1 MPYETMTLGLVIGA
15 TLGAGFKSA
24 FRSAQDTIEGLGKTA
39 SKLSLGK
46 QLSGEIVKLETKL
59 GDLKRKQAAAGG
71 GANALAQDIGEVEGA
86 LSAATKKAHAHG
98 LEIGD
103 AKEAHKRFGTQ
114 LDKTRGKMGRM
125 QRAQAARA
133 KRQDLQEQ
141 ALPLLGAAYG
151 SSRITGKAMDLEE
164 QRIHLRSV
172 ITPVA
177 GGKDEALE
185 RSVAHA
191 RAAARTSL
199 ASESE
204 LLELQYQLSSG
215 GLDEE
220 AARLGSVIAAN
231 VGKVMRSSGAQAAE
245 VMKQVENTFGGG
257 MERIGDV
264 LAKTQMRF
272 GSLDFGQLGEGMAE
286 AASGAIAAKLPLAQ
300 TAAAIGML
308 NTAGQTGGEAGA
320 SLNAVL
326 RQLGKAA
333 GELGFSLTRSA
344 DGSLDLGATLQ
355 ALHER
360 LPDPADI
367 DARKEAIQGLFGD
380 QGAAGLEPLLEN
392 LDSWRGHL
400 DAVDQSAGTVAES
413 IARFEESSGGQ
424 WTMLTQNIEAIGTTI
439 AGTLLPILNLALGP
453 LAEFAGWL
461 DGFIERFPLL
471 GQVIGGAAAAI
482 GVFVGGAL
490 LAQGAMSVWA
500 IAMGGP
506 VGDALEA
513 VGGGLKTMGGRL
525 KKAGSGALGLAKN
538 LTASNIAAVASA
550 AKIKIVTAAQW
561 LWNAALNAN
570 PIGLV
575 VAAVAALAAGVFVVY
590 KNWEPIKEFFGK
602 IWEGIKAS
610 AGAAWEGIKTF
621 TAAAWESG
629 ILPVILGP
637 IGIVI
642 RYWDK
647 IKTAAVA
654 VWEGIKTFTAAAWE
668 SGILPVILGPIGIVI
683 RYWDKIKTAAVAVWE
698 GIKTFTAA
706 AWESG
711 ILPVI
716 LGPIGIVV
724 GYWDKIKAAAVAV
737 WEGIKTF
744 TAAAWESGI
753 LPVILGPIGIV
764 VGYWDKI
771 KAAAVAVWEG
781 IVDFFSGDNIGA
793 KMIAAGKSLIGA
805 LANGLKTGAAIV
817 YEALKSVLGPLG
829 KLLPYSDAKEG
840 PLSRLTASGQ
850 SILGTMGAGVR
861 RAGAAGLQR
870 PLAGALGTAAAGLAL
885 TLSVPP
891 PARAVL
897 AAPAA
902 VGFEPAAARPSA
914 AAGAPTYNITIHQ
927 QPGEDAQA
935 LVERVIEAIEER
947 RGVDAR
953 GRLYDG

>member
-1 MPYETMTLGLVIGA
+1 MPDNTLGLSLVIGA
-15 TLGAGFKSA
+15 ALGAGFNKT
-24 FRSAQDTIEGLGKTA
+24 FRSAQDRLNDLGKTA
-39 SKLSLGK
+39 DKLSLDK

-59 GDLKRKQAAAGG
+59 ADLKRKQAAAGD
-71 GANALAQDIGEVEGA
+71 GAGRLAQDIRKVEGA

-103 AKEAHKRFGTQ
+103 AKEAYKRFGTQ
-114 LDKTRGKMGRM
+114 LDKTQGKIGRI
-125 QRAQAARA
+125 QRAQAAKAKLQGMRGRA
-133 KRQDLQEQ
+133 LG
-141 ALPLLGAAYG
+141 LLGAAYG
-151 SSRITGKAMDLEE
+151 AARITGKATDLEE

-231 VGKVMRSSGAQAAE
+231 VGKVTRGSGAQAAE
-245 VMKQVENTFGGG
+245 VMAQVEDTFGGG

-272 GSLDFGQLGEGMAE
+272 GILDFGQLGEGMTE
-286 AASGAIAAKLPLAQ
+286 AASGAVAAKLPLAQ

-333 GELGFSLTRSA
+333 GELGFSLTRGA

-367 DARKEAIQGLFGD
+367 DARSAAIQRLFGD

-424 WTMLTQNIEAIGTTI
+424 WTMLTQNLEAVGTTI
-439 AGTLLPILNLALGP
+439 ADTLLPGINALLEP
-453 LAEFAGWL
+453 VAKFAGWV
-461 DGFIERFPLL
+461 GEMVEEFPWL
-471 GQVIGGAAAAI
+471 GQAIGGTVAAI
-482 GVFVGGAL
+482 GGLVGGVL
-490 LAQGAMSVWA
+490 LAQGAMSIWA
-500 IAMGGP
+500 IVMGSP
-506 VGDALEA
+506 FGDALA
-513 VGGGLKTMGGRL
+513 TVK
-525 KKAGSGALGLAKN
+525 SGVLGLAKN
-538 LTASNIAAVASA
+538 LTASNIAAGASA

-575 VAAVAALAAGVFVVY
+575 VAAVAALAAGIFVVY

-602 IWEGIKAS
+602 IWEGIKAA
-610 AGAAWEGIKTF
+610 AGAAWEGIKS
-621 TAAAWESG
+621 AAVGAMM
-629 ILPVILGP
+629 
-637 IGIVI
+637 GIV
-642 RYWDK
+642 
-647 IKTAAVA
+647 T
-654 VWEGIKTFTAAAWE
+654 
-668 SGILPVILGPIGIVI
+668 
-683 RYWDKIKTAAVAVWE
+683 
-698 GIKTFTAA
+698 
-706 AWESG
+706 
-711 ILPVI
+711 
-716 LGPIGIVV
+716 
-724 GYWDKIKAAAVAV
+724 
-737 WEGIKTF
+737 
-744 TAAAWESGI
+744 
-753 LPVILGPIGIV
+753 
-764 VGYWDKI
+764 
-771 KAAAVAVWEG
+771 
-781 IVDFFSGDNIGA
+781 FFSGDNIGA

-817 YEALKSVLGPLG
+817 YEALKSVLGPLA
-829 KLLPYSDAKEG
+829 KLIPQSDAKEG
-840 PLSRLTASGQ
+840 PLSRLTAAGE

-870 PLAGALGTAAAGLAL
+870 PLAGALAA
-885 TLSVPP
+885 
-891 PARAVL
+891 AVL

-902 VGFEPAAARPSA
+902 VGFEPAAARPGAPA
-914 AAGAPTYNITIHQ
+914 AAPTYNITIHQ

>member
-1 MPYETMTLGLVIGA
+1 MPDNTPALSLVIGA
-15 TLGAGFKSA
+15 ALGASFKGV
-24 FRSAQDTIEGLGKTA
+24 FRSAQDIIEGLGKTA
-39 SKLSLGK
+39 
-46 QLSGEIVKLETKL
+46 
-59 GDLKRKQAAAGG
+59 
-71 GANALAQDIGEVEGA
+71 
-86 LSAATKKAHAHG
+86 
-98 LEIGD
+98 
-103 AKEAHKRFGTQ
+103 
-114 LDKTRGKMGRM
+114 GKMGRM
-125 QRAQAARA
+125 QRAQAARV
-133 KRQDLQEQ
+133 KRQELQERS
-141 ALPLLGAAYG
+141 LPLLGAAYG
-151 SSRITGKAMDLEE
+151 AARIAGKATDLEE

-185 RSVAHA
+185 RAAAHA

-231 VGKVMRSSGAQAAE
+231 VGKVTRGSGAQAAE
-245 VMKQVENTFGGG
+245 VMAQVENTFGGG

-264 LAKTQMRF
+264 LTKTQMRF
-272 GSLDFGQLGEGMAE
+272 RSLDFGQLGEGMAE

-333 GELGFSLTRSA
+333 GELGFGLTRGA

-367 DARKEAIQGLFGD
+367 DARSAAIQRLFGD
-380 QGAAGLEPLLEN
+380 QGTAGLIPLLKG

-413 IARFEESSGGQ
+413 IKPFEESAGGQ
-424 WTMLTQNIEAIGTTI
+424 WTMLTQNIEAIGDTI
-439 AGTLLPILNLALGP
+439 VDTMLPGINALLTPVAK
-453 LAEFAGWL
+453 FAGSVGEL
-461 DGFIERFPLL
+461 IEQFPWL
-471 GQVIGGAAAAI
+471 GQAIGFTAAAI
-482 GVFVGGAL
+482 GGIVGGAL

-500 IAMGGP
+500 IVMGGK
-506 VGDALEA
+506 VGDALE
-513 VGGGLKTMGGRL
+513 VMGGAL
-525 KKAGSGALGLAKN
+525 KAVKSGALGLAKN

-647 IKTAAVA
+647 IKAAAVA

-683 RYWDKIKTAAVAVWE
+683 RYWDE
-698 GIKTFTAA
+698 
-706 AWESG
+706 
-711 ILPVI
+711 
-716 LGPIGIVV
+716 
-724 GYWDKIKAAAVAV
+724 
-737 WEGIKTF
+737 
-744 TAAAWESGI
+744 
-753 LPVILGPIGIV
+753 
-764 VGYWDKI
+764 I

-817 YEALKSVLGPLG
+817 YEALKSVLGPIGDLI
-829 KLLPYSDAKEG
+829 PQSDAKEG
-840 PLSRLTASGQ
+840 PLSRLTASGE

-870 PLAGALGTAAAGLAL
+870 PLIGALGTAAAGLAL

-891 PARAVL
+891 PARAAL

-914 AAGAPTYNITIHQ
+914 PAGAPTYNITIHQ

>member
-1 MPYETMTLGLVIGA
+1 MPDNTPALSLVIGA
-15 TLGAGFKSA
+15 ALGAGFKGV

-39 SKLSLGK
+39 
-46 QLSGEIVKLETKL
+46 
-59 GDLKRKQAAAGG
+59 
-71 GANALAQDIGEVEGA
+71 
-86 LSAATKKAHAHG
+86 
-98 LEIGD
+98 
-103 AKEAHKRFGTQ
+103 
-114 LDKTRGKMGRM
+114 DKTAGKVGRM

-133 KRQDLQEQ
+133 KRQELQEQ
-141 ALPLLGAAYG
+141 ALPLLGAAFG
-151 SSRITGKAMDLEE
+151 ASRITGKAMNLEE

-231 VGKVMRSSGAQAAE
+231 VGKVTRGSGAQAAE
-245 VMKQVENTFGGG
+245 VMAQVENTFGGG

-264 LAKTQMRF
+264 LTKTQMRF
-272 GSLDFGQLGEGMAE
+272 RSLDFGQLGEGMAE
-286 AASGAIAAKLPLAQ
+286 AASGAVAAKLPLAQ

-333 GELGFSLTRSA
+333 GELGFGLTRGA

-367 DARKEAIQGLFGD
+367 DARSAAIQRLFGD
-380 QGAAGLEPLLEN
+380 QGKAGLEPLLEN

-424 WTMLTQNIEAIGTTI
+424 WTMLTQNIEAIGSTI
-439 AGTLLPILNLALGP
+439 ADTLLPILNLALGP
-453 LAEFAGWL
+453 LAGLAGSVGEL
-461 DGFIERFPLL
+461 IERFPLL
-471 GQVIGGAAAAI
+471 GQAIGLTVAAI
-482 GVFVGGAL
+482 GGLVGGAL
-490 LAQGAMSVWA
+490 LAQAAMSVWA
-500 IAMGGP
+500 IAMGGK

-513 VGGGLKTMGGRL
+513 MGGGLKKAGGWLKTVGGGLKTAGGWL
-525 KKAGSGALGLAKN
+525 KKAGSGALGLAKH
-538 LTASNIAAVASA
+538 LTASNIAAGASA

-602 IWEGIKAS
+602 IWEGLKAS

-647 IKTAAVA
+647 IK
-654 VWEGIKTFTAAAWE
+654 
-668 SGILPVILGPIGIVI
+668 
-683 RYWDKIKTAAVAVWE
+683 
-698 GIKTFTAA
+698 
-706 AWESG
+706 
-711 ILPVI
+711 
-716 LGPIGIVV
+716 
-724 GYWDKIKAAAVAV
+724 AAAVAV

-764 VGYWDKI
+764 VRYWDKI

-781 IVDFFSGDNIGA
+781 IVTFFSGDNIGA

-817 YEALKSVLGPLG
+817 YEALKSVLGPIG
-829 KLLPYSDAKEG
+829 KLLPQSDAKEG

-870 PLAGALGTAAAGLAL
+870 PLIGALGT
-885 TLSVPP
+885 
-891 PARAVL
+891 AVL

-902 VGFEPAAARPSA
+902 VGFEPAAARPGA

>member
-1 MPYETMTLGLVIGA
+1 MPDNTPALSLVIGA
-15 TLGAGFKSA
+15 ALGAGFKGV

-39 SKLSLGK
+39 
-46 QLSGEIVKLETKL
+46 
-59 GDLKRKQAAAGG
+59 
-71 GANALAQDIGEVEGA
+71 
-86 LSAATKKAHAHG
+86 
-98 LEIGD
+98 
-103 AKEAHKRFGTQ
+103 
-114 LDKTRGKMGRM
+114 DKTAGKVGRM

-133 KRQDLQEQ
+133 KRQELQEQ
-141 ALPLLGAAYG
+141 ALPLLGAAFG
-151 SSRITGKAMDLEE
+151 ASRITGKAMNLEE

-231 VGKVMRSSGAQAAE
+231 VGKVTRGSGAQAAE
-245 VMKQVENTFGGG
+245 VMAQVENTFGGG

-264 LAKTQMRF
+264 LTKTQMRF
-272 GSLDFGQLGEGMAE
+272 GILDFGQLGEGMAE
-286 AASGAIAAKLPLAQ
+286 AASGAVAAKLPLAQ
-300 TAAAIGML
+300 TAAAIGLL

-333 GELGFSLTRSA
+333 GELGFGLTRGA

-367 DARKEAIQGLFGD
+367 DARSAAIQRLFGD
-380 QGAAGLEPLLEN
+380 QGKAGLEPLLEN

-424 WTMLTQNIEAIGTTI
+424 WTMLTQNIEAIGSTI
-439 AGTLLPILNLALGP
+439 ADTLLPILNLALGP
-453 LAEFAGWL
+453 LAGLAGSVGEL
-461 DGFIERFPLL
+461 IERFPLL
-471 GQVIGGAAAAI
+471 GQAIGLTVAAI
-482 GVFVGGAL
+482 GGLVGGAL
-490 LAQGAMSVWA
+490 LAQVAMSVWA
-500 IAMGGP
+500 IAMGGK

-513 VGGGLKTMGGRL
+513 MGGGLKKAGGWLKTVGGGLKTAGGWL

-610 AGAAWEGIKTF
+610 AGAAWEGIKT
-621 TAAAWESG
+621 AAVGAMM
-629 ILPVILGP
+629 
-637 IGIVI
+637 GIV
-642 RYWDK
+642 
-647 IKTAAVA
+647 T
-654 VWEGIKTFTAAAWE
+654 
-668 SGILPVILGPIGIVI
+668 
-683 RYWDKIKTAAVAVWE
+683 
-698 GIKTFTAA
+698 
-706 AWESG
+706 
-711 ILPVI
+711 
-716 LGPIGIVV
+716 
-724 GYWDKIKAAAVAV
+724 
-737 WEGIKTF
+737 
-744 TAAAWESGI
+744 
-753 LPVILGPIGIV
+753 
-764 VGYWDKI
+764 
-771 KAAAVAVWEG
+771 
-781 IVDFFSGDNIGA
+781 FFSGDNIGA

-805 LANGLKTGAAIV
+805 LANGLKTGASIV
-817 YEALKSVLGPLG
+817 YEALKSVLGPIG
-829 KLLPYSDAKEG
+829 KLLPQSDAKEG
-840 PLSRLTASGQ
+840 PLSRLTASGE

-870 PLAGALGTAAAGLAL
+870 PLTGALRTAAAGLAL
-885 TLSVPP
+885 TLPVPP
-891 PARAVL
+891 PAGAVL

>member
-1 MPYETMTLGLVIGA
+1 MLDNTLGLSLVIGA
-15 TLGAGFKSA
+15 ALGAGFNKT
-24 FRSAQDTIEGLGKTA
+24 FRSAQDRLNDLGKTA
-39 SKLSLGK
+39 DKLSLGK

-71 GANALAQDIGEVEGA
+71 GANALAQDIGKVEGA
-86 LSAATKKAHAHG
+86 LNAATKKAHAHG

-103 AKEAHKRFGTQ
+103 AKEAYKRFGTQ
-114 LDKTRGKMGRM
+114 LDKTQGKIGRI
-125 QRAQAARA
+125 QRAQAAKAKLQGMRGRA
-133 KRQDLQEQ
+133 LG
-141 ALPLLGAAYG
+141 LLGAAYG
-151 SSRITGKAMDLEE
+151 ASRITGKAMDLEE

-185 RSVAHA
+185 RAAAHA

-231 VGKVMRSSGAQAAE
+231 VGKVMRSSGTQAAE
-245 VMKQVENTFGGG
+245 VMAQVENTFGGG

-272 GSLDFGQLGEGMAE
+272 GILDFGQLGEGMAE
-286 AASGAIAAKLPLAQ
+286 AASGAVAAKLPLAQ

-333 GELGFSLTRSA
+333 GELGFGLTRGA

-367 DARKEAIQGLFGD
+367 DARSAAIQRLFGD
-380 QGAAGLEPLLEN
+380 QGKAGLEPLLEN

-424 WTMLTQNIEAIGTTI
+424 WTMLTQNLEAVGTTI
-439 AGTLLPILNLALGP
+439 ADTLLPGINALLEP
-453 LAEFAGWL
+453 VAKFAGWV
-461 DGFIERFPLL
+461 GEMVEEFPWL
-471 GQVIGGAAAAI
+471 GQAIGGTVAAI
-482 GVFVGGAL
+482 GGLVGGVL
-490 LAQGAMSVWA
+490 VAQGAMSIWA
-500 IAMGGP
+500 IVMGSP
-506 VGDALEA
+506 FGDVLA
-513 VGGGLKTMGGRL
+513 VVK
-525 KKAGSGALGLAKN
+525 SGVLGLAKN
-538 LTASNIAAVASA
+538 LTASNIAADASA

-561 LWNAALNAN
+561 LWNAALTAN

-602 IWEGIKAS
+602 IWEGLKAS
-610 AGAAWEGIKTF
+610 AGAAWEGIK
-621 TAAAWESG
+621 S
-629 ILPVILGP
+629 
-637 IGIVI
+637 
-642 RYWDK
+642 
-647 IKTAAVA
+647 AAVGA
-654 VWEGIKTFTAAAWE
+654 MME
-668 SGILPVILGPIGIVI
+668 IV
-683 RYWDKIKTAAVAVWE
+683 T
-698 GIKTFTAA
+698 
-706 AWESG
+706 
-711 ILPVI
+711 
-716 LGPIGIVV
+716 
-724 GYWDKIKAAAVAV
+724 
-737 WEGIKTF
+737 
-744 TAAAWESGI
+744 
-753 LPVILGPIGIV
+753 
-764 VGYWDKI
+764 
-771 KAAAVAVWEG
+771 
-781 IVDFFSGDNIGA
+781 FFSGDNIGA

-805 LANGLKTGAAIV
+805 LANGLKTGASIV
-817 YEALKSVLGPLG
+817 YEALKSVLGPIG
-829 KLLPYSDAKEG
+829 KLLPQSDAKEG
-840 PLSRLTASGQ
+840 PLSRLTASGE

-861 RAGAAGLQR
+861 RAGPAGLQR
-870 PLAGALGTAAAGLAL
+870 PLAGALAA
-885 TLSVPP
+885 
-891 PARAVL
+891 AVL

-902 VGFEPAAARPSA
+902 VGFEPAAARPGAPA
-914 AAGAPTYNITIHQ
+914 AAPTYNITIHQ

>member
-39 SKLSLGK
+39 DKLSLGK

-71 GANALAQDIGEVEGA
+71 GADALAGDIGKVERA
-86 LSAATKKAHAHG
+86 LSAATEKARKHG
-98 LEIGD
+98 LKIGD
-103 AKEAHKRFGTQ
+103 AKEAYKRFGTQ
-114 LDKTRGKMGRM
+114 LDKTRGKMGRI

-133 KRQDLQEQ
+133 KRQELQEQ

-231 VGKVMRSSGAQAAE
+231 MGKVMRSSGAQAAE
-245 VMKQVENTFGGG
+245 VMAQVENTFGGG

-333 GELGFSLTRSA
+333 GELGFSLTRGA

-400 DAVDQSAGTVAES
+400 DAVNQSAGTVAES

-424 WTMLTQNIEAIGTTI
+424 WTMLTQNFAAIGTTI

-482 GVFVGGAL
+482 GVFKLSSLGA
-490 LAQGAMSVWA
+490 QYAMTVWQTTMNGPVVA
-500 IAMGGP
+500 GLKTMGGRLKTA
-506 VGDALEA
+506 GGWLKTMGGKLKTA
-513 VGGGLKTMGGRL
+513 GGGLKTMGGRL
-525 KKAGSGALGLAKN
+525 KTMGGRLKTAGSGALGLAKH

-668 SGILPVILGPIGIVI
+668 SGILPVILGPV
-683 RYWDKIKTAAVAVWE
+683 
-698 GIKTFTAA
+698 
-706 AWESG
+706 
-711 ILPVI
+711 
-716 LGPIGIVV
+716 GIVV

-840 PLSRLTASGQ
+840 PLSRLTASGE

-870 PLAGALGTAAAGLAL
+870 PLIGALGTAAAGLAL
-885 TLSVPP
+885 TLPVPP
-891 PARAVL
+891 PAGAVL

-902 VGFEPAAARPSA
+902 VGFEPATARPGAPA
-914 AAGAPTYNITIHQ
+914 AAPTYNITIHQ